1 MRAEILL
8 AFHWNHSIRTYQ
20 ERRMAEELE
29 DNFEDGP
36 EEDEELDENELSDEE
51 AEERYLAILQSATDI
66 TSAAV
71 SNAGAQALEN
81 PDQVAALFTKVFDAI
96 VNL

>member
-1 MRAEILL
+1 
-8 AFHWNHSIRTYQ
+8 
-20 ERRMAEELE
+20 MAN
-29 DNFEDGP
+29 DPVDDFEDEREGD
-36 EEDEELDENELSDEE
+36 EEELDDNELSDEE

-71 SNAGAQALEN
+71 SNAGAQALNN
-81 PDQVAALFTKVFDAI
+81 PEQVAALFTKVFDAI

>member
-1 MRAEILL
+1 MNMSNEAEDV
-8 AFHWNHSIRTYQ
+8 F
-20 ERRMAEELE
+20 
-29 DNFEDGP
+29 D
-36 EEDEELDENELSDEE
+36 DEEIEDNELSDEE

-71 SNAGAQALEN
+71 SNAGAQALAN